1 MSNDMRK
8 IFNFKSIKVKLI
20 LILLSLCIVPLVL
33 SGAYTYKKSSDLLA
47 KDFELS
53 TTATLQEVN
62 RGLDNYFAG
71 YEGILNMLTASPV
84 FKDLDLNSD
93 DRQVALELLGDA
105 LKSRPSISQVYI
117 GKPNKDFLIYPDK
130 KMADDFDPT
139 VRPWYKNA
147 IAKQGQVTYAD
158 PYKSAVDG
166 KTIISVSRT
175 IENAGSIIAVVS
187 MNIDLEA
194 MSQELSS
201 ITIGEKGYVF
211 VSDSLGIMIAHPDK
225 TLLGGDVVTTLSYW
239 EIAKTEK
246 SGFDTFEYKGEDKFI
261 SFTTNEK
268 TSWKLMVSQPIE
280 ELNSKTKQIIS
291 ANIQITLVIGLLA
304 AIIALF
310 VSRGITSKIIILK
323 QVFEKAT
330 EGDLTVDVNI
340 KSQDEFQELGSHFN
354 IMINRIG
361 SLIQNVKASSEVI
374 NKTSDS
380 INSMA
385 KETSSAINEVAVTID
400 QVAQGASETAQDVQ
414 TSVEAVNNLAGKI
427 EEIEQLTNEM
437 INISNKSNK
446 LSEEGLKVMAVLTEK
461 TERNNKASETVASVV
476 SEMHTE
482 TGKISMI
489 TDTINQ
495 IASQTNL
502 LALNAAI
509 EAARAGEAGKGF
521 SVVAE
526 EIRKLAEQS
535 TSATGQIQGLIE
547 GIKNKASAA
556 VLSMEESKT
565 ILVEQDKAVDET
577 RDIFGKILYSIKEL
591 VKEIQL
597 IQQAALNANEGK
609 NEIVSRMHN
618 MSAVSEESSASAE
631 EVSATSEEIAAT
643 MDEFTNSAE
652 ELTELSLKLEEQINK
667 FKL

>member
-1 MSNDMRK
+1 M
-8 IFNFKSIKVKLI
+8 NFKSIKVKLI
-20 LILLSLCIVPLVL
+20 LILLLLCIVPLVIT
-33 SGAYTYKKSSDLLA
+33 GAYTYKKSSDLLA
-47 KDFELS
+47 QEFEAS
-53 TTATLQEVN
+53 TAATLQEVN
-62 RGLDNYFAG
+62 RGLDNYFTG
-71 YEGILNMLTASPV
+71 YEGILNMLAVSPV
-84 FKDLDLNSD
+84 FQDLNLDSEYK
-93 DRQVALELLGDA
+93 QVALQLLGDA
-105 LKSRPSISQVYI
+105 LNSRSSISQVYI
-117 GKPNKDFLIYPDK
+117 GKPNKDFLIYPEK
-130 KMADDFDPT
+130 KMEDNFDPT
-139 VRPWYKNA
+139 ARPWYQNA
-147 IAKQGQVTYAD
+147 MAQIGKVTYAD

-175 IENAGSIIAVVS
+175 VEKEGNVIAVVS

-194 MSQELSS
+194 MSKELSS
-201 ITIGEKGYVF
+201 ITIGKKGYVF
-211 VSDSLGIMIAHPDK
+211 VADSKGIMIAHPDNK
-225 TLLGGDVVTTLSYW
+225 LIGGDIVTTLSYW
-239 EIAKTEK
+239 EKAKVQKT
-246 SGFDTFEYKGEDKFI
+246 GFDTFVYNEEDKFI
-261 SFTTNEK
+261 SYTTNER
-268 TSWKLMVSQPIE
+268 TSWKLMVSQPTE
-280 ELNSKTKQIIS
+280 ELFSKTRVIIK
-291 ANIQITLVIGLLA
+291 ANIQILLIIGIIA
-304 AIIALF
+304 AIIAIF
-310 VSRGITSKIIILK
+310 VGRGITSKIIILK
-323 QVFEKAT
+323 KVFEKAS

-340 KSQDEFQELGSHFN
+340 KSKDEFQELGNHFN
-354 IMINRIG
+354 MMIKRIG
-361 SLIQNVKASSEVI
+361 NLIQNVKASSEVI

-380 INSMA
+380 INNMA

-414 TSVEAVNNLAGKI
+414 SSVEAVNNLAGKI

-437 INISNKSNK
+437 ISISKKSNE
-446 LSEEGLKVMAVLTEK
+446 LSEEGLKVMTVLTEK

-476 SEMHTE
+476 SEMHAE

-521 SVVAE
+521 SVVAD

-547 GIKNKASAA
+547 GIKGKASAA
-556 VLSMEESKT
+556 VISMEESKT
-565 ILVEQDKAVDET
+565 ILVEQDQAVNET
-577 RDIFGKILYSIKEL
+577 RNIFSKILHSIKEL

-597 IQQAALNANEGK
+597 IQQAALKANGGK
-609 NEIVSRMHN
+609 DEIVNRMHN

-652 ELTELSLKLEEQINK
+652 ELTELSLKLEEQINR